1 MITRIPTLVEI
12 HGTRLSFM
20 RPVESAYQR
29 VWKQRSEGVA
39 ALGTPWTDNS
49 IGVSA
54 PERRHR

>member
-1 MITRIPTLVEI
+1 MITKIPTIAEI

-20 RPVESAYQR
+20 PAESAYQR
-29 VWKQRSEGVA
+29 VWKQRRGGVG